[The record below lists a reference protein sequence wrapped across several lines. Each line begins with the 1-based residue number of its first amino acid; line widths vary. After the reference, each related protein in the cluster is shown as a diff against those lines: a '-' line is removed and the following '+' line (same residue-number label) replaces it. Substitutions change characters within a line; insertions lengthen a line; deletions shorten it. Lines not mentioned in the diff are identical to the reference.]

1 MGKNEMVK
9 SDWFVCNVWIK
20 EKEEEEE
27 EVSQVCTLKNW
38 WQKKNVPFLCVCEP
52 FLIVFECV
60 IRARMRERERA
71 GTSFHILNSLTRQLR
86 VNRVGNY
93 FNLDP
98 SI

>member
-38 WQKKNVPFLCVCEP
+38 WQKKNVPFWCVCVSL
-52 FLIVFECV
+52 FWLC
-60 IRARMRERERA
+60 
-71 GTSFHILNSLTRQLR
+71 LN
-86 VNRVGNY
+86 V
-93 FNLDP
+93 
-98 SI
+98 